1 MKKKELK
8 KNAMSFHD
16 FQKTSLSDQPCI
28 TDTSESSFTWYA
40 VNICACPD
48 NIVFPFDEHGKP

>member
-1 MKKKELK
+1 MESTFK
-8 KNAMSFHD
+8 SG
-16 FQKTSLSDQPCI
+16 QPGI
-28 TDTSESSFTWYA
+28 THTSESSFTWYA